1 MKHSRLLSVAV
12 LGLAAVAGSLFFAGQ
27 LTRESRPNALPPRA
41 PAAVLAARET
51 AGSPAATAP
60 QNSDRD
66 IASSAAPAAT
76 IEPRLLANERRF
88 SRTALDQ
95 ILPSTTTPADWRTF
109 APAQLTVMVQPDV
122 PLTFTARSITNDG
135 KRTTW
140 IGESD
145 TIKDA
150 TLVACSTETIWN
162 AIISIP
168 GADEHSI
175 QITPELVRIFD
186 YNHSEAVC
194 GLIEST
200 TSALTNA
207 STALATTAATEAAA
221 TDSTTLY
228 TSDVLFLYDAA
239 TKSSIGTTDA
249 VDNHFATIVTAMNV
263 YLTKSLVDNL
273 QWHFAGA
280 AQAPTYA
287 TTSDLNDDI
296 DKLLSS
302 STELGQFARTQ
313 RTLYGA
319 DQVQLVISGTRDSAG
334 IAHCPGYLSVIVY
347 GSGSAT
353 CAHEL
358 AHNFGC
364 RHDRQE
370 AKATDGDG
378 KYYYAHR
385 FTYNGQDVG
394 TIMSYAA
401 YYVPYFSNPTVYDYS
416 NYLGVDADQPKAA
429 YNARWLRE
437 NAASIANLIVSKTVT
452 TPVITAQPTA
462 VTITAGNSFSLSV
475 TASGN
480 SLTYQWSKGGVDI
493 SGATAATYSK
503 SSATTADTGTYS
515 VLVSNTAG
523 TVRSDAVTVTV
534 NAAPT
539 TTTTSTTSTSSKSG
553 GGGGAFGLIS
563 ALGLL
568 ALISARRRYATA

>member
-1 MKHSRLLSVAV
+1 MKHSRLFSVAV

-41 PAAVLAARET
+41 PTAALATPET
-51 AGSPAATAP
+51 PGAPAATEP
-60 QNSDRD
+60 KHRDRD
-66 IASSAAPAAT
+66 IASPATVAGT
-76 IEPRLLANERRF
+76 TTPLLLANERRF
-88 SRTALDQ
+88 SRADLDQ
-95 ILPSTTTPADWRTF
+95 FLPGATAPADWRTF
-109 APAQLTVMVQPDV
+109 APAQFTVMVQPGV

-162 AIISIP
+162 AIITIP

-175 QITPELVRIFD
+175 QITPERVRIFD
-186 YNHSEAVC
+186 HNHSEAVC

-200 TSALTNA
+200 TSALTA
-207 STALATTAATEAAA
+207 TSTALATTPTTAAA
-221 TDSTTLY
+221 ASDGTTLY

-239 TKSSIGTTDA
+239 TKSSIGTTEA
-249 VDNHFATIVTAMNV
+249 VDNYFATIVTAMNV
-263 YLTKSLVDNL
+263 YLTKSMVDNL
-273 QWHFAGA
+273 QWHFAGT
-280 AQAPTYA
+280 AQAPTY
-287 TTSDLNDDI
+287 TTTNDLNDDL

-319 DQVQLVISGTRDSAG
+319 DQVQLLISGTRGSAG
-334 IAHCPGYLSVIVY
+334 IAYCPGYLSVVVY

-370 AKATDGDG
+370 ENATDGDG

-394 TIMSYAA
+394 TIMSYADH
-401 YYVPYFSNPTVYDYS
+401 YVPYFSNPKVHDYS
-416 NYLGVDADQPKAA
+416 NDLGVDADQPKAA

-437 NAASIANLIVSKTVT
+437 NAASIANLVVSKTVT
-452 TPVITAQPTA
+452 APAITTQPTA

-475 TASGN
+475 TATGN
-480 SLTYQWSKGGVDI
+480 SLTYQWAKGGVDI
-493 SGATAATYSK
+493 SGATSATYTK
-503 SSATTADTGTYS
+503 YSSTTSDSGTYS

-523 TVRSDAVTVTV
+523 SVRSDAVTVTV
-534 NAAPT
+534 NAAT
-539 TTTTSTTSTSSKSG
+539 TTTTPTSSTTSSSKGG
-553 GGGGAFGLIS
+553 GGGGALDLVF

-568 ALISARRRYATA
+568 ALLGSGRKLRR